1 MKCPYC
7 KAETKTNICPSCK
20 AYIPIP
26 TQEEDVVEKK
36 GIKRFK
42 KERK

>member
-7 KAETKTNICPSCK
+7 KAETKTNKCPSCK
-20 AYIPIP
+20 AAITFESATVSDRDRAI
-26 TQEEDVVEKK
+26 KK
-36 GIKRFK
+36 SK